1 MDLAAPCRS
10 FSRAR
15 MKSLVDF
22 LTEHR
27 GLLNRLSG
35 GRQTAYVTLCGY
47 VSHLRS
53 QKAIKF
59 YMQMLQD
66 MDWLGA
72 GQEVQSRLRGALI
85 LGARNWAAVTP
96 YFSALR
102 ALDPDEDFLED
113 WVLFARTLSDVDIDV
128 ALTFLRETPQA
139 VRVLGEDEVIH
150 WGERAMYAADG
161 HRAVSKASCA
171 YLEEAVANRCATSP
185 ERWEFNLRQAS
196 IIANR
201 SANAAVEFIQSGGR
215 ICLLLDEQ
223 ETETWVQEGLDR
235 CVTEDELSSYFSGR
249 SLKALEARDDLMS
262 GIALKDRQGA
272 LSLICEAY
280 LGRTVRIRSNRK
292 LVGVPGF
299 SGGAATD
306 GRIVYLPEIAESFPH
321 LKLMALHQATLLDEL
336 DLKGNGENG
345 PSAPAALH
353 LKADRILL
361 ERLPGLIE
369 EMRRLT
375 RDDLPSSYPTVAP
388 TRLITGGMPWWG
400 ELLPHLVE
408 ETDSNVRRIKA
419 QLSDYDDI
427 PPEFLE
433 ALMDS
438 LLTQGDRN
446 PDSLMSRLMKL
457 LDSVD
462 FQSPDAEQLEES
474 VKTYLY
480 KEWDMELGDYKLE
493 WCLVRERLA
502 RDDPNGFV
510 EELREQLHGIIGLI
524 RRQFVRLRPERF
536 KKFKAQPY
544 GDDLDIDAL
553 VETLVEARSG
563 SFLSENIYI
572 RRDKRIR
579 DVAVLFLLDMSG
591 STEERVTGK
600 RVIDI
605 EKESMALMAE
615 ALDSLGDPF
624 AIYGFS
630 TEGRFRVDMFKVKS
644 FGEKYDEH
652 VRYRLGN
659 LEPGK
664 LTRMGAV
671 LRHAVSKLEQVHAK
685 VKLMV
690 IMTDGRPYDMEYG
703 RLDYAIADTGKA
715 FKEARRRRI
724 HPFII
729 TSDKQGVTYLRRICS
744 QTQSIILPKVELLPK
759 VLPALYRRLTA

>member
-1 MDLAAPCRS
+1 VDLAAPCRS

-15 MKSLVDF
+15 MKSLVGF
-22 LTEHR
+22 LTEHKDV
-27 GLLNRLSG
+27 LARLEG
-35 GRQTAYVTLCGY
+35 GRQDTYVRLCGY

-53 QKAIKF
+53 QKAVRF
-59 YMQMLQD
+59 YMQTLQD
-66 MDWLGA
+66 IEKLGT
-72 GQEVQSRLRGALI
+72 GQEVQSKLRGALI
-85 LGARNWAAVTP
+85 LAARNWGTVGP
-96 YFSALR
+96 YFSALK
-102 ALDPDEDFLED
+102 ALDTDESFLEE
-113 WVLFARTLSDVDIDV
+113 WVLFARVLADADIDV
-128 ALTFLRETPQA
+128 ALTFLRYTPRA
-139 VRVLGEDEVIH
+139 VSVLGEDEVIH
-150 WGERAMYAADG
+150 WGARAM
-161 HRAVSKASCA
+161 HAVESLPALSKASCA
-171 YLEEAVANRCATSP
+171 YLEESVANRCATTP
-185 ERWEFNLRQAS
+185 ERWEFNLRQAAR
-196 IIANR
+196 IA
-201 SANAAVEFIQSGGR
+201 SQSPDAAEEFIRSGGR
-215 ICLLLDEQ
+215 ICLLLDE
-223 ETETWVQEGLDR
+223 EEAAAWVGEGLER
-235 CVTEDELSSYFSGR
+235 CGTADELSSYFSGR
-249 SLKALEARDDLMS
+249 SLSALEARDGLMS

-272 LSLICEAY
+272 LLLICEAY
-280 LGRTVRIRSNRK
+280 LGRTVRIRSNRR

-299 SGGAATD
+299 SGGSATD
-306 GRIVYLPEIAESFPH
+306 GRIIYLPEIAESFPH

-336 DLKGNGENG
+336 DRTGNGEASA
-345 PSAPAALH
+345 SAPVALH
-353 LKADRILL
+353 LKVDRILL
-361 ERLPGLIE
+361 ERLPGLITD
-369 EMRRLT
+369 MRRLVRGDFPT
-375 RDDLPSSYPTVAP
+375 SYPSVGP
-388 TRLITGGMPWWG
+388 RWITAGMPWWG

-408 ETDSNVRRIKA
+408 ETESNARRIKA
-419 QLSDYDDI
+419 QLTDYDDI

-438 LLTQGDRN
+438 LLTQGDRD

-502 RDDPNGFV
+502 PDNPNSFV
-510 EELREQLHGIIGLI
+510 EELREKLHGIIGLI
-524 RRQFVRLRPERF
+524 RRQFVKLRPERF

-553 VETLVEARSG
+553 VETIVEARSG

-591 STEERVTGK
+591 STEERVSGK

-615 ALDSLGDPF
+615 ALDSLEDPF

-630 TEGRFRVDMFKVKS
+630 TEGRFRVDMFSVKS
-644 FGEKYDEH
+644 FSDPYDEH

-659 LEPGK
+659 LEPGN

-671 LRHAVSKLEQVHAK
+671 LRHATSKLEQVQAK

-703 RLDYAIADTGKA
+703 RLDYAIADTAKA
-715 FKEARRRRI
+715 FKEARRSRI